1 MNTPASGRWQAAARP
16 TLAARAGIFDKL
28 KLMRWLTGHLWALA
42 AGLALI
48 VVLAF
53 TCQPGFVADSGAG
66 MSAPPAPRTSV
77 ESAPVA
83 KLLQAQFDWCG
94 YVLLPAGVRTTL
106 TAARAADG
114 PRQHRDSVS
123 QCYGPLH
130 RRPPPSFS

>member
-1 MNTPASGRWQAAARP
+1 
-16 TLAARAGIFDKL
+16 
-28 KLMRWLTGHLWALA
+28 MRWRTGHLWALA

-53 TCQPGFVADSGAG
+53 ACQPGFVASAGTG
-66 MSAPPAPRTSV
+66 MSAPSAPRTSI

-83 KLLQAQFDWCG
+83 KLLQSHFDWCG
-94 YVLLPAGVRTTL
+94 HVLLPAGLRLTL
-106 TAARAADG
+106 SSVHTADG
-114 PRQHRDSVS
+114 TRQNAGSVS